1 VSWFS
6 KHIFTRSDDDLRSG
20 PGYRIDE
27 TPGGEALFAT
37 GRWTPEAADLLR
49 EGAIDSLI
57 LGYAH
62 GFNEGNLEFL
72 ESWPLRRLL
81 ILDRSLTDLGPLAR
95 VASSV
100 EELYVEVHP
109 RAKLDLAP
117 FSRLRSV
124 AGGWSLLRDTV
135 DEIESLRSLST
146 WHFSEQTMLA
156 FSGHTDLEKLTLN
169 QAPYL
174 ETLLGVGGLDSLSVL
189 TVFPARE
196 LADLSDLAD
205 LAPSLRE
212 LKLEGC
218 KEIDRIDELADLV
231 NLDYL
236 DIADCARVE
245 SVAPLAGMRELTA
258 FYAWGGTR
266 IVDADLSPLLELPKL
281 VDFRMR
287 ERKEYRP
294 SVAEIEANISSRA

>member
-6 KHIFTRSDDDLRSG
+6 KRIFTTSDDLRSG
-20 PGYRIDE
+20 PGYRIED
-27 TPGGEALFAT
+27 TPGGTALIAT
-37 GRWTPEAADLLR
+37 GLWTSEAADVLR
-49 EGAIDSLI
+49 QGAVDALI
-57 LGYAH
+57 LGYTA

-72 ESWPLRRLL
+72 ESWPLRRLR
-81 ILDRSLTDLGPLAR
+81 ILDRSLMDLGPLAR
-95 VASSV
+95 VGSSV
-100 EELYVEVHP
+100 EELYVEAHP
-109 RAKLDLAP
+109 RATLDLAP

-124 AGGWSLLRDTV
+124 AGQWSLLRDTV
-135 DEIESLRSLST
+135 DEVESLRSLST
-146 WHFSEQTMLA
+146 WHFSEETMLA
-156 FSGHTDLEKLTLN
+156 FSGHGDLEKLTLN
-169 QAPYL
+169 QAPCL

-218 KEIDRIDELADLV
+218 KEIDRLDVLADLV

-245 SVAPLAGMRELTA
+245 SVAPLAGMQELTA

-281 VDFRMR
+281 RDFRMR
-287 ERKEYRP
+287 DRKEYRP
-294 SVAEIEANISSRA
+294 SVTEIHANISSRA